1 MKLRRILY
9 LLVLLL
15 SYTGSVGGDAWLIW
29 DHLHDFHGVEHV
41 CHHDCGACAAHHKAS
56 VRCNCLAGHGE
67 ADRLLYVASAADAS
81 HRQQHAPVAVLPPF
95 RLQSA
100 PDAAVLPAH
109 TARHTQRK
117 VPLAAAPSLLHKGLR
132 APPVMA

>member
-1 MKLRRILY
+1 MKLRRIIY

-29 DHLHDFHGVEHV
+29 DHQHDSHGVEHI
-41 CHHDCGACAAHHKAS
+41 CRHDCDSCAAHHKAS

-67 ADRLLYVASAADAS
+67 ADRLLYVVSDSGTA

-95 RLQSA
+95 RLQSD
-100 PDAAVLPAH
+100 PNAAVRPAH
-109 TARHTQRK
+109 TARYTQRK

-132 APPVMA
+132 APPVTA